1 MSLEIFI
8 PEVLF
13 DEIRINTFSEST
25 YSLLQKNYE
34 TIEKQ
39 SFRSKYCHAT
49 VLKLKEYDQDFIS
62 ICNGEFWKYYFL
74 DYDFDRQSFISSGR
88 KILSPQ
94 MMDEEIQSIQKN
106 FAYITKEL
114 SSTKLLTLS
123 KKQTIRSKIDETFFT
138 LSGILFLLYS
148 FKEKTLENTQLLEN
162 IDEKNIEMSAQA
174 ELLQET
180 NKTKIL
186 EIQSQIDKFEWKVEL
201 FFQTI
206 HKLFL

>member
-25 YSLLQKNYE
+25 YSLLQKNYK

-49 VLKLKEYDQDFIS
+49 VLKLNKYDQDFIS

-74 DYDFDRQSFISSGR
+74 DYDFDTQSFISSGR

-94 MMDEEIQSIQKN
+94 MMDEEIESIQKN

-148 FKEKTLENTQLLEN
+148 LKEKTLENTQLLEN

-186 EIQSQIDKFEWKVEL
+186 EIQSQIDKFEWKAEL